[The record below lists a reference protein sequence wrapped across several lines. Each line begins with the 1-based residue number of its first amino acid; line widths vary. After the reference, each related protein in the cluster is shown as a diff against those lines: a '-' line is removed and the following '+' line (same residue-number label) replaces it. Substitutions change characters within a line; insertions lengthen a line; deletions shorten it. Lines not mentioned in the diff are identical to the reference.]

1 MTDDVRYAIA
11 VLSLFKA
18 LPETKP
24 SDKKADNAENISY
37 GFFLMDDAV
46 KKCSVATNYEVLAF
60 IRGKYGYDAVAMNRG
75 LHRSFREVAETS
87 EEKLFIQQMQSHA
100 LWRDVKI
107 AKGTSLNQ
115 VKPVRVLDT
124 PVKEKFFYGLLE
136 QAEE

>member
-1 MTDDVRYAIA
+1 MRVQSPIEPEGHLDPAKCERY
-11 VLSLFKA
+11 
-18 LPETKP
+18 
-24 SDKKADNAENISY
+24 
-37 GFFLMDDAV
+37 
-46 KKCSVATNYEVLAF
+46 CEVLERHLRDVNPVYKECVDTNEIAH
-60 IRGKYGYDAVAMNRG
+60 A
-75 LHRSFREVAETS
+75 
-87 EEKLFIQQMQSHA
+87 KLFIQQMQSHA